1 MVCHRIRAHGRGGIG
16 LGGAEVLLDG
26 DQVPRGQRP
35 DPPVAARHVIGRL
48 LDLSHVSWRTCVA
61 DQLSDHNG
69 QILVYG
75 LPCHGKLDSR
85 VPPHGLRGV
94 RVSRTQLVVGAPVAL
109 AVSRF
114 EFAKLRRLRPR
125 PVALA
130 AVPAGMPR
138 MLCSE
143 SYGPGLEEIVL
154 AYGYPFPV
162 HKPLIEVET
171 CFSQEQPSSTALEQV
186 IARAEYRDSC
196 YADLRW
202 EDVVEPFG
210 GSQDV
215 PVPARSL
222 DRRDQAVT
230 VDGEERSVVVVSYG
244 SYAALRFHRD
254 TVTVTAVARLG
265 FPATLAFQTTDD
277 LEPYFA
283 GYTRFVLSW
292 LRPSSW

>member
-1 MVCHRIRAHGRGGIG
+1 
-16 LGGAEVLLDG
+16 
-26 DQVPRGQRP
+26 
-35 DPPVAARHVIGRL
+35 
-48 LDLSHVSWRTCVA
+48 
-61 DQLSDHNG
+61 
-69 QILVYG
+69 
-75 LPCHGKLDSR
+75 
-85 VPPHGLRGV
+85 
-94 RVSRTQLVVGAPVAL
+94 
-109 AVSRF
+109 
-114 EFAKLRRLRPR
+114 
-125 PVALA
+125 
-130 AVPAGMPR
+130 

-162 HKPLIEVET
+162 HKQLIEVET

-210 GSQDV
+210 GPQDV

>member
-1 MVCHRIRAHGRGGIG
+1 
-16 LGGAEVLLDG
+16 
-26 DQVPRGQRP
+26 
-35 DPPVAARHVIGRL
+35 
-48 LDLSHVSWRTCVA
+48 
-61 DQLSDHNG
+61 
-69 QILVYG
+69 
-75 LPCHGKLDSR
+75 
-85 VPPHGLRGV
+85 
-94 RVSRTQLVVGAPVAL
+94 
-109 AVSRF
+109 
-114 EFAKLRRLRPR
+114 
-125 PVALA
+125 
-130 AVPAGMPR
+130 

-230 VDGEERSVVVVSYG
+230 VDGEERSVVVMSYG

-265 FPATLAFQTTDD
+265 PGYPCFPDDRRSGTL
-277 LEPYFA
+277 LRRV
-283 GYTRFVLSW
+283 YTFRAQLAQAILLVN
-292 LRPSSW
+292 P

>member
-1 MVCHRIRAHGRGGIG
+1 M
-16 LGGAEVLLDG
+16 
-26 DQVPRGQRP
+26 
-35 DPPVAARHVIGRL
+35 
-48 LDLSHVSWRTCVA
+48 
-61 DQLSDHNG
+61 
-69 QILVYG
+69 
-75 LPCHGKLDSR
+75 
-85 VPPHGLRGV
+85 
-94 RVSRTQLVVGAPVAL
+94 SRTQLVVGAPVAL
-109 AVSRF
+109 GVSRF
-114 EFAKLRRLRPR
+114 RFAKLRRLQPR

-138 MLCSE
+138 MLNSE
-143 SYGPGLEEIVL
+143 SYGPGLTEVVL

-186 IARAEYRDSC
+186 IARAQYRDGC

-202 EDVVEPFG
+202 EDAVEPFG
-210 GSQDV
+210 ESQDV
-215 PVPARSL
+215 PVPARSF

-230 VDGEERSVVVVSYG
+230 VDGEERSVAVVSYG
-244 SYAALRFHRD
+244 RYAALRFRQD
-254 TVTVTAVARLG
+254 PVTVTAVARLG
-265 FPATLAFQTTDD
+265 FPAALAFQTTGD